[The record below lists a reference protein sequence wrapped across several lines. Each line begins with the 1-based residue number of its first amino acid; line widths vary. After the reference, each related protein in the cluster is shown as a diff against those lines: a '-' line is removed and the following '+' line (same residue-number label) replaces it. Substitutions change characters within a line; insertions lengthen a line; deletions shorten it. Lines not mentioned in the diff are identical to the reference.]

1 MPSVLPRISCR
12 LWRAFAS
19 AYLEEVGL
27 SCGTHCLEAALDKC
41 KREVVLSVHQ
51 ENILVSFVRSVREVM
66 VSVFDCA
73 YR

>member
-1 MPSVLPRISCR
+1 MPSVVPRRSCR

-27 SCGTHCLEAALDKC
+27 SCGIHCLEAALDKC
-41 KREVVLSVHQ
+41 KREVILSVHQ
-51 ENILVSFVRSVREVM
+51 ENILVVRSVREVM